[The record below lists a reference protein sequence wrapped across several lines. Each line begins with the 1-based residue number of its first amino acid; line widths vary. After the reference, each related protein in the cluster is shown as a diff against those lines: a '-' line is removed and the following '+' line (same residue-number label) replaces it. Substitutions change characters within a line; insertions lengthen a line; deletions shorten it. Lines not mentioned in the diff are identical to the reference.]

1 MIRFQCVWT
10 GLVFGLLLALV
21 CGERSAASTDED
33 PEAPLAVRPEDES
46 RKLQKEAESRDRKA
60 RAAVTTFREKLAED
74 RLSEVKAGAVGDA
87 HVAVLQLDRLARRLI
102 LLGEPAGRDFSMR
115 MMELRAGVTEIVGA
129 YLHLPG
135 VPERIARDYEVLQR
149 EAQKRRDVLDKARAL
164 GEREE
169 WEKAESILH
178 EAIDDLEKGAVWLG
192 SDQRRMVL
200 GEFAEMAGVVAM
212 WVRRIREERAQAA
225 LAEAREAQT
234 PDFDALLGEIRS
246 AASSVQGSS
255 AVEVEG
261 QSLTGPEFLERF
273 GQRWQEAQHQAV
285 RCRGLDWARRAEAA
299 TQASAKLTSQHARFS
314 AEVGGAVAAL
324 IEADAARADASAAR
338 GMLAAYLE
346 QVAQLVALSGDDSLE
361 SAVGPVLEKLA
372 TKSPELAAE
381 VEAYRKATT
390 DVLRWRRRTAEAS
403 ARARKDE
410 FPPIQAEFFRAVQAT
425 DSTPGLVPAGAV
437 DTSRA
442 EFSGPVPSIMG
453 PAAEKLMGRR
463 VSLAD
468 LVGLPTKSR
477 ITIARYGKRS
487 YARFSVPDAL
497 AARFAE
503 RTAALERDLLVSES
517 APPLTL
523 EAAVALAR
531 ARRGDLAAAGG
542 EITGVTLESLVT
554 RFATLSSAGRTLIPL
569 GPLPQESGWRDVLR
583 QAVMQFEIEPAWV
596 RHECF
601 FVGGE

>member
-10 GLVFGLLLALV
+10 ELTFGLLLALV
-21 CGERSAASTDED
+21 CGGRSAASTDED

-74 RLSEVKAGAVGDA
+74 RLSQVKAGAVGDA
-87 HVAVLQLDRLARRLI
+87 HVAILQLDRLSRRLV

-115 MMELRAGVTEIVGA
+115 TMELRAGLTEIVGE
-129 YLHLPG
+129 YLQLPG
-135 VPERIARDYEVLQR
+135 VPERIARDYEVLRR
-149 EAQKRRDVLDKARAL
+149 EAQKRRGVLDLARAL
-164 GEREE
+164 Q
-169 WEKAESILH
+169 WEMAESILH

-212 WVRRIREERAQAA
+212 RVRRIREERAQAA

-246 AASSVQGSS
+246 AASSVQGSG

-261 QSLTGPEFLERF
+261 QSLTGPEFLARF

-285 RCRGLDWARRAEAA
+285 LCRGLDWARRVEAA
-299 TQASAKLTSQHARFS
+299 TQASAELTSQHARFS
-314 AEVGGAVAAL
+314 AEVATAIAAL

-338 GMLAAYLE
+338 GMLAAYLD

-361 SAVGPVLEKLA
+361 SAVGPALAKLA

-403 ARARKDE
+403 ARARKGE
-410 FPPIQAEFFRAVQAT
+410 FSPIHEEFFRAVQAT

-442 EFSGPVPSIMG
+442 EFTGPVPSIMG
-453 PAAEKLMGRR
+453 PAAEKLMGRQ

-477 ITIARYGKRS
+477 ITIARYG
-487 YARFSVPDAL
+487 
-497 AARFAE
+497 
-503 RTAALERDLLVSES
+503 
-517 APPLTL
+517 
-523 EAAVALAR
+523 
-531 ARRGDLAAAGG
+531 
-542 EITGVTLESLVT
+542 
-554 RFATLSSAGRTLIPL
+554 
-569 GPLPQESGWRDVLR
+569 
-583 QAVMQFEIEPAWV
+583 
-596 RHECF
+596 
-601 FVGGE
+601 